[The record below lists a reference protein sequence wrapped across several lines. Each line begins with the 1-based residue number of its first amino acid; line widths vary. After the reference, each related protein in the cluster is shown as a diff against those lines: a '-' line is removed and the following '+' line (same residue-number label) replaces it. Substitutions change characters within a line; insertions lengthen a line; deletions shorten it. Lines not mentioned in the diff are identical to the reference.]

1 MKEIVSSLMKKLF
14 LILGI
19 FTLGGTAARA
29 DITHRMQSSVSLST
43 AAAATQVERVGST
56 YSISGT
62 GIDTSWQK
70 FGSTGTNDV
79 TAHGIGGLDYQTTTT
94 NNVTTQNTTSS
105 LGSLTAS
112 QQTTTTCTA
121 GCDGDNPTNVTT
133 ANGTAFSLT
142 QSYTPGDTVSST
154 APSVGAVSNYST
166 QVSTA
171 TGTGTGTGT
180 IKSGHQ
186 MTVVGGGS
194 GTTSIGQFVT
204 ELNIK

>member
-1 MKEIVSSLMKKLF
+1 MKKLF
-14 LILGI
+14 LLLGI

-43 AAAATQVERVGST
+43 SAAATQVERIGST

-62 GIDTSWQK
+62 GIDTSWQE
-70 FGSTGTNDV
+70 FGATGNNGITD
-79 TAHGIGGLDYQTTTT
+79 HGIGGLDYQTTTT
-94 NNVTTQNTTSS
+94 GSGDDAVTTQNTTSS

-142 QSYTPGDTVSST
+142 QSYTPGDTIVST
-154 APSVGAVSNYST
+154 APTVGAVSNYST

-180 IKSGHQ
+180 INSGHG
-186 MTVVGGGS
+186 MTVAGGGS

-204 ELNIK
+204 ELSIK